1 MTNKVPITLDAIIEK
16 YRCFFL
22 DASGVLYTDHGPVP
36 GSLKA
41 YNAAKAQGPVFITT
55 NNSYC
60 DPSIISDKFY
70 NAGFEVA
77 PEQVISSGSGLCL
90 PELNKLIRGRNV
102 WVFGYDTSHRYLHDA
117 GCKSIVPAI
126 EEAQT
131 IVMMSTIKEAP
142 EMAFQSLKAYCIE
155 HPTTPVICC
164 NPERFVQGKEGR
176 HPVVGSVAERLETEL
191 DRPLFWVGKPHAN
204 YGRLIRW
211 MLTERGVTFQPEE
224 TCFLDDNIENLTALK
239 QQLGVATCWVTETG
253 LAKGKAQDALIAEV
267 GVRPDYSV
275 PMFGLE

>member
-1 MTNKVPITLDAIIEK
+1 MTDKVPITLDAIIEK

-22 DASGVLYTDHGPVP
+22 DASGVLYT
-36 GSLKA
+36 
-41 YNAAKAQGPVFITT
+41 
-55 NNSYC
+55 SYC

-164 NPERFVQGKEGR
+164 NPDRFVQG
-176 HPVVGSVAERLETEL
+176 
-191 DRPLFWVGKPHAN
+191 
-204 YGRLIRW
+204 
-211 MLTERGVTFQPEE
+211 
-224 TCFLDDNIENLTALK
+224 
-239 QQLGVATCWVTETG
+239 
-253 LAKGKAQDALIAEV
+253 
-267 GVRPDYSV
+267 
-275 PMFGLE
+275 